1 MLFLFD
7 SDKVWVE
14 IMGQRHMG
22 GGDIT
27 SKETLKPPALDGKAW
42 HPGSKETASWRS
54 VVTFLSLSNQFQSVD
69 FSLHHSFS
77 STESLSKKYKYASCS
92 FSLLGVSCY

>member
-1 MLFLFD
+1 MVWVDRNVSSADYSAFKLKECLFLFD

-27 SKETLKPPALDGKAW
+27 SKETLKPPALDGEAW
-42 HPGSKETASWRS
+42 HPGSKETAS
-54 VVTFLSLSNQFQSVD
+54 
-69 FSLHHSFS
+69 
-77 STESLSKKYKYASCS
+77 
-92 FSLLGVSCY
+92 